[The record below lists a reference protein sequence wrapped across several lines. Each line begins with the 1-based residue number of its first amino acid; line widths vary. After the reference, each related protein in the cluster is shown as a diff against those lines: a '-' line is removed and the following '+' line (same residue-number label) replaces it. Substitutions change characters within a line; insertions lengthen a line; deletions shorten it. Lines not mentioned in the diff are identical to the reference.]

1 MTRWCLHTIRGTYAF
16 HGSQG
21 SVEIAYFSD
30 SIPYHAISFYAS
42 TTLAFFCLLALNT
55 LSLPPSPCLFICYSF
70 YPEHSTSRS
79 LLGASLPSRI

>member
-1 MTRWCLHTIRGTYAF
+1 MTRWCLHTIRVTYAF

-30 SIPYHAISFYAS
+30 SISYHSISFYAS
-42 TTLAFFCLLALNT
+42 TMLAFFCLLALNT
-55 LSLPPSPCLFICYSF
+55 LSLPPSPCLCICHFF

-79 LLGASLPSRI
+79 LLAASFPSRI